1 MPGKGNHPQ
10 TRFFNWLQETQF
22 NGANDSSHND
32 QNSRGG
38 LNKNLQSAD
47 PDKTLV
53 NDEDFDG
60 AEAEGQRVRASL
72 RSESEYSSDLS
83 IDDNE
88 DSDSD
93 EEGDEGETPSE
104 AKRDSQ
110 LDWQRSLPDYH
121 RETLVVLNQISEVH
135 VPV

>member
-1 MPGKGNHPQ
+1 MLGKDNHPR
-10 TRFFNWLQETQF
+10 TEFFNWLQETQF
-22 NGANDSSHND
+22 NGANDGSHND
-32 QNSRGG
+32 QNSHGG
-38 LNKNLQSAD
+38 PNRNLQSVD
-47 PDKTLV
+47 PDKTLA

-60 AEAEGQRVRASL
+60 VEAECQRLRGPS

-83 IDDNE
+83 MDDNE

-93 EEGDEGETPSE
+93 EEGDEGEASSE
-104 AKRDSQ
+104 AKEDPQ

>member
-10 TRFFNWLQETQF
+10 TEFFNWLQETQF
-22 NGANDSSHND
+22 NGANDGSHND
-32 QNSRGG
+32 QDSHGG
-38 LNKNLQSAD
+38 LNRNLQSAG
-47 PDKTLV
+47 PDRILV
-53 NDEDFDG
+53 NVEDSDEAG
-60 AEAEGQRVRASL
+60 AEDQRSRAPS

-93 EEGDEGETPSE
+93 EEEDEGEEPSE
-104 AKRDSQ
+104 SKGDPQ
-110 LDWQRSLPDYH
+110 LDWRQSLPDYH